1 MMADWMVE
9 QWAARRV
16 SKMAVTMVE
25 CWADMM
31 ALMMGETMVV
41 KTNAKWVEL
50 SDTLMVVM
58 KVW

>member
-1 MMADWMVE
+1 
-9 QWAARRV
+9 
-16 SKMAVTMVE
+16 
-25 CWADMM
+25 MM